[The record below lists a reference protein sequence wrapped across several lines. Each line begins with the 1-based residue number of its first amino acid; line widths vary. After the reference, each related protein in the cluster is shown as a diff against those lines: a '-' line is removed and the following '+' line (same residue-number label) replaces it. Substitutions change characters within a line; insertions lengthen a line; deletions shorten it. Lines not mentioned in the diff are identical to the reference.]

1 MDEKLA
7 GLFKEWLEAFEAIQ
21 ARRIKL
27 AATPAEVPLGLAV
40 KLGLHQFLND
50 HADPASVQVNSA
62 YSDLVRL
69 TGHDPKTE
77 ICTRFER
84 EAA

>member
-21 ARRIKL
+21 ARI

-50 HADPASVQVNSA
+50 HADPASVQVDSA